1 MLGAS
6 NNPERYS
13 FLAVEKLIK
22 HHHSVVAIGNK
33 LGNIGDTPIVTGFP
47 AIQGVDTITLY
58 ISPVLQEQYYPY
70 ILSLK
75 PKRIIFNP
83 GTENAALSELAKAN
97 DIAALEA
104 CTLVLLGSGQY

>member
-1 MLGAS
+1 
-6 NNPERYS
+6 
-13 FLAVEKLIK
+13 
-22 HHHSVVAIGNK
+22 
-33 LGNIGDTPIVTGFP
+33 
-47 AIQGVDTITLY
+47 
-58 ISPVLQEQYYPY
+58 VLQEQYYQN

-97 DIAALEA
+97 DIVALEA